1 MPIYAPYVIERSS
14 RGERSYDIFS
24 RLLMDRIVFLG
35 NPINDDVA
43 NVIIAQLLF
52 LQADNP
58 EKDIYLYINS
68 PGGSVYAGLAIF
80 DTIQFLS
87 CPVNTYCMGIA
98 ASMGS
103 FLLAAGTK
111 GKRYV
116 LPNSQVML
124 HQPLIGG
131 VLYQS
136 VGTWFIE
143 TFAYQDAYESFRALF
158 DRHGFLAIL
167 VVALIAVA
175 VHSVLIAW
183 ADRKG
188 RFTLRVER
196 ISTVFQMNHSS
207 DSGPARPKSRRIHTN
222 TRGQSPCSS
231 RSRSRCRD
239 MLRGSRAPRGYT
251 STLSTSSASIVKST
265 PFAFSPGLPRSRCAR
280 RRSSAPLE
288 TTW

>member
-68 PGGSVYAGLAIF
+68 PGGSVYAGLAIY

-103 FLLAAGTK
+103 FLLSAGTK
-111 GKRYV
+111 GKRYA
-116 LPNSQVML
+116 LPNSRIML
-124 HQPLIGG
+124 HQPSMSFSQGTAADIEIQAKEI
-131 VLYQS
+131 LYLRERLNRIYAENTGQS
-136 VGTWFIE
+136 
-143 TFAYQDAYESFRALF
+143 
-158 DRHGFLAIL
+158 
-167 VVALIAVA
+167 
-175 VHSVLIAW
+175 
-183 ADRKG
+183 
-188 RFTLRVER
+188 VER
-196 ISTVFQMNHSS
+196 INEDLDRDRFMSPDEAKEYGLIDTVITRKGDVVEVKHSE
-207 DSGPARPKSRRIHTN
+207 A
-222 TRGQSPCSS
+222 
-231 RSRSRCRD
+231 
-239 MLRGSRAPRGYT
+239 
-251 STLSTSSASIVKST
+251 
-265 PFAFSPGLPRSRCAR
+265 
-280 RRSSAPLE
+280 E
-288 TTW
+288 TDI